1 MTPPPDAV
9 PVDLDA
15 IEARWV
21 LLMGVQGRRHFPS
34 SYVVVKFDVPALVA
48 ALRELRELAIVEH
61 DFSCDEQMNGAAWR
75 QRVLLLTGGDP
86 VPDDVEAPPTAWI
99 NEGLVGEM
107 GAPG

>member
-9 PVDLDA
+9 PVALDA

-34 SYVVVKFDVPALVA
+34 SYMVVKFDVPALVA
-48 ALRELRELAIVEH
+48 VLRELREQALTTDDHQSVTET
-61 DFSCDEQMNGAAWR
+61 
-75 QRVLLLTGGDP
+75 VLRLTGGDHGR
-86 VPDDVEAPPTAWI
+86 DDVDDPPTAWI